1 MQLTTSRF
9 VENYTQER
17 ISDLKY
23 ILKYLNRNIK
33 GIEYKRNGNV
43 KLLEAYSDAD
53 SNFVLGVQLCFRRFF
68 QNSRLYCKKLVIHL

>member
-33 GIEYKRNGNV
+33 GIEYKRNDNV

-68 QNSRLYCKKLVIHL
+68 SKFEALL